1 MRLNGEGMM
10 EDAATSSRASWF
22 QATARQRVAGLL
34 DPNSF
39 TEFVGPSERVQSPH
53 LHLFDLPSAF
63 DDGVVIG
70 RGTLDGRAVLVAA
83 QEGQFMGGTFA
94 EVSGA
99 KIIGLV
105 RAARD
110 HQDLPQTVLLLID
123 SGGVRLQEANAGELA
138 VAELMRAIVQA
149 RSAGVTVIALVGGKS
164 GAFGGAGLT
173 AATCSRV
180 VVSAQ
185 GRIAVSGPEVIETNK
200 GVEEFDSA
208 DKALVWSVDGGKNR
222 RLIGGADAFAG
233 DSMEGFRAAAKALL
247 ARAPAFDLKT
257 MQAEQERLAARQEL
271 LGACNDAVSMWRV
284 LGIKDPEAIRDM
296 DNKDFAT
303 LANSIKEANHD
314 AR

>member
-1 MRLNGEGMM
+1 MM
-10 EDAATSSRASWF
+10 EDAATGGQASWF

-53 LHLFDLPSAF
+53 LDLFDLPSAF

-70 RGTLDGRAVLVAA
+70 RGKLDGKDVLVAA

-99 KIIGLV
+99 KMVGLV

-110 HQDLPQTVLLLID
+110 HKDLPQIVLLLLD

-138 VAELMRAIVQA
+138 VAELMRAIVEA
-149 RSAGVTVIALVGGKS
+149 RSAGVAVIALVGGKS

-173 AATCSRV
+173 AATCSRIAI
-180 VVSAQ
+180 SEQ
-185 GRIAVSGPEVIETNK
+185 GRIGVSGPEVIETNM
-200 GVEEFDSA
+200 GVEEFDA
-208 DKALVWSVDGGKNR
+208 QDKALVWSTDGGKNR
-222 RLIGGADAFAG
+222 RLIGGADAFAE
-233 DSMEGFRAAAKALL
+233 DSMEGFRVAAEALL
-247 ARAPAFDLKT
+247 AKVPNFDLKI
-257 MQAEQERLAARQEL
+257 MQAEQERLAARHKR
-271 LGACNDAVSMWRV
+271 LGACDDAVSMWRV
-284 LGIKDPEAIRDM
+284 LGIKDPEAVRDM
-296 DNKDFAT
+296 NSKDFTA

>member
-1 MRLNGEGMM
+1 M
-10 EDAATSSRASWF
+10 EDAAIYAQAGWF

-39 TEFVGPSERVQSPH
+39 TEFLGPAERVQSPH
-53 LHLFDLPSAF
+53 LHLFDVPSAF

-70 RGTLDGRAVLVAA
+70 RGRLGGKDVFVAA

-99 KIIGLV
+99 KMVGLV

-110 HQDLPQTVLLLID
+110 HKNLPQTILLLLD
-123 SGGVRLQEANAGELA
+123 SGGVRLQEANAGELV

-149 RSAGVTVIALVGGKS
+149 RSAGVAVIALIGGKA

-180 VVSAQ
+180 AVSEQ
-185 GRIAVSGPEVIETNK
+185 GRIAVTGPEVIETNK
-200 GVEEFDSA
+200 GVEEFDSKN
-208 DKALVWSVDGGKNR
+208 KALVWSTDGGKNR
-222 RLIGGADAFAG
+222 RLIGGADAFAE
-233 DSMEGFRAAAKALL
+233 DSMEGFRAVAIALIAKV
-247 ARAPAFDLKT
+247 PAFDLKT
-257 MQAEQERLAARQEL
+257 MLAEQQRLAARQEK
-271 LGACNDAVSMWRV
+271 LGACDDAVSMWRV
-284 LGIKDPEAIRDM
+284 LGIKDPQAIRDM
-296 DNKDFAT
+296 DSQDFAE
-303 LANSIKEANHD
+303 LASSIKEANHD

>member
-1 MRLNGEGMM
+1 MM
-10 EDAATSSRASWF
+10 QDAATSGRASWL

-39 TEFVGPSERVQSPH
+39 TEFLGPSERVQSPH
-53 LHLFDLPSAF
+53 LQLFDLPSAF

-70 RGTLDGRAVLVAA
+70 RGKLDGKDVLVAA

-99 KIIGLV
+99 KIVGLV

-110 HQDLPQTVLLLID
+110 HKDLPQTVLLLID

-149 RSAGVTVIALVGGKS
+149 RSAGVTVITLVGGKS

-185 GRIAVSGPEVIETNK
+185 GRIAVSGAVSGPEVIETNK

-222 RLIGGADAFAG
+222 RLIGGADAFAE
-233 DSMEGFRAAAKALL
+233 DSIEGFRAAAKALL
-247 ARAPAFDLKT
+247 AKAPAFDLKT

-271 LGACNDAVSMWRV
+271 LGACDDAVSMWRV

>member
-1 MRLNGEGMM
+1 MM
-10 EDAATSSRASWF
+10 EDAATSGRASWF

-34 DPNSF
+34 DPHSF
-39 TEFVGPSERVQSPH
+39 TEFLGPSERVQSPH
-53 LHLFDLPSAF
+53 LHLFDLPSSF

-70 RGTLDGRAVLVAA
+70 RGKLDGKDVLVAA

-99 KIIGLV
+99 KMVGLV

-110 HQDLPQTVLLLID
+110 HKDLPQTVLLLMD

-149 RSAGVTVIALVGGKS
+149 RSAGVAVIALVGGRA

-173 AATCSRV
+173 TATCSRV
-180 VVSAQ
+180 VVSGQ
-185 GRIAVSGPEVIETNK
+185 GRIAVSGPEVIETNE
-200 GVEEFDSA
+200 GVEEFDA
-208 DKALVWSVDGGKNR
+208 ANKALVWSVDGGKNR
-222 RLIGGADAFAG
+222 RLIGGADAFAE
-233 DSMEGFRAAAKALL
+233 DSMEGFRAAAKAVL
-247 ARAPAFDLKT
+247 AQVPAFDLET
-257 MQAEQERLAARQEL
+257 MQAEQERLAARQKR
-271 LGACNDAVSMWRV
+271 LGACDDAVSMWRI
-284 LGIKDPEAIRDM
+284 LGIEDPEAIRDM
-296 DNKDFAT
+296 DGKNFAA

>member
-1 MRLNGEGMM
+1 M
-10 EDAATSSRASWF
+10 ENAAIYAQASWF

-39 TEFVGPSERVQSPH
+39 TEFLGPSERVQSPH

-70 RGTLDGRAVLVAA
+70 RGKLDGEDVLVAA

-99 KIIGLV
+99 KMVGLV

-110 HQDLPQTVLLLID
+110 HKNLSQIILLLLD
-123 SGGVRLQEANAGELA
+123 SGGVRLQEANAGELV

-149 RSAGVTVIALVGGKS
+149 RSAGVAVIALVGGKA

-173 AATCSRV
+173 AATCSRIA
-180 VVSAQ
+180 VSEE

-200 GVEEFDSA
+200 GVEEFDSKN
-208 DKALVWSVDGGKNR
+208 KALVWSTDGGKNR
-222 RLIGGADAFAG
+222 RLIGGADAFAE
-233 DSMEGFRAAAKALL
+233 DSMEGFRAAAKALV
-247 ARAPAFDLKT
+247 AHVPAFDLRT
-257 MQAEQERLAARQEL
+257 MQAEHKRLAKRQEKF
-271 LGACNDAVSMWRV
+271 GACDDAVSMWRV
-284 LGIKDPEAIRDM
+284 LSIKDPEAIRDM
-296 DNKDFAT
+296 DSKDFAA
-303 LANSIKEANHD
+303 LASSIKEANHD

>member
-1 MRLNGEGMM
+1 M
-10 EDAATSSRASWF
+10 EDAATTGQASWF

-39 TEFVGPSERVQSPH
+39 TEFLGPSERVRSPH

-70 RGTLDGRAVLVAA
+70 RGTLDGKPVLVAA

-99 KIIGLV
+99 KLVGLL

-110 HQDLPQTVLLLID
+110 HKDLPQTVLLLMD

-138 VAELMRAIVQA
+138 VAELMRAIVEA
-149 RSAGVTVIALVGGKS
+149 RCAGVAVIALIGGRA

-173 AATCSRV
+173 TATCSRV
-180 VVSAQ
+180 AVSEQ

-200 GVEEFDSA
+200 GVEEFDA
-208 DKALVWSVDGGKNR
+208 ENKALVWSTDGGKNR
-222 RLIGGADAFAG
+222 RLIGGADTFAE
-233 DSMEGFRAAAKALL
+233 DSMAGFRAAAEALM
-247 ARAPAFDLKT
+247 AKVPAFDLKT
-257 MQAEQERLAARQEL
+257 MQAEQERLATRQKRF
-271 LGACNDAVSMWRV
+271 GACDDAVSMWRI
-284 LGIKDPEAIRDM
+284 LGIKEPQAIRDM
-296 DNKDFAT
+296 DSKEFAA

>member
-1 MRLNGEGMM
+1 M
-10 EDAATSSRASWF
+10 EDAATNGQASWF

-34 DPNSF
+34 DANSF
-39 TEFVGPSERVQSPH
+39 TEFLGPSERIQSPH

-70 RGTLDGRAVLVAA
+70 RGTLDGKPVLVAA

-99 KIIGLV
+99 KMVGLV

-110 HQDLPQTVLLLID
+110 CKDLPQTVLLLMD

-138 VAELMRAIVQA
+138 VAELMRAIVEA
-149 RSAGVTVIALVGGKS
+149 RCAGVAVIALVGGRA

-173 AATCSRV
+173 TATCSRV
-180 VVSAQ
+180 GVSQQ

-200 GVEEFDSA
+200 GVEEFDA
-208 DKALVWSVDGGKNR
+208 EDKALVWSTDGGKNR
-222 RLIGGADAFAG
+222 RLIGGADAFAE
-233 DSMEGFRAAAKALL
+233 DSMDGFRAAAKALM
-247 ARAPAFDLKT
+247 ATIPTFDLKT
-257 MQAEQERLAARQEL
+257 MQAEHERLATRQKRF
-271 LGACNDAVSMWRV
+271 GACDDAVSMWRI
-284 LGIKDPEAIRDM
+284 LGIKKPEAIRDM
-296 DNKDFAT
+296 NSKEFAA

>member
-1 MRLNGEGMM
+1 M

-22 QATARQRVAGLL
+22 QATARQRVEGLL

-39 TEFVGPSERVQSPH
+39 TEFLPPSERVRSPH
-53 LHLFDLPSAF
+53 LQLFDLPSAF

-70 RGTLDGRAVLVAA
+70 RGALGGKPVLVAA

-99 KIIGLV
+99 KLVGLV

-110 HQDLPQTVLLLID
+110 CKDLPQTVLLLMD

-149 RSAGVTVIALVGGKS
+149 RCAGVAVIALVGGRA
-164 GAFGGAGLT
+164 GAFGGAGIT

-180 VVSAQ
+180 IISEQ
-185 GRIAVSGPEVIETNK
+185 GRIGVSGPEVIETNK
-200 GVEEFDSA
+200 GVEEFDSE
-208 DKALVWSVDGGKNR
+208 DKALVWSTDGGKSR
-222 RLIGGADAFAG
+222 RLIGGADAFAE
-233 DSMEGFRAAAKALL
+233 DSMEGFRAVAKSLMAKV
-247 ARAPAFDLKT
+247 PAFNLET
-257 MQAEQERLAARQEL
+257 MQAEQERLAARQAR
-271 LGACNDAVSMWRV
+271 LGACDDAVSMWRV
-284 LGIKDPEAIRDM
+284 LGIKEPGAIRDM
-296 DNKDFAT
+296 DNKSFAA